1 MLKRASALA
10 KKARENPH
18 ATGNVRTPGGLN
30 LRESPLMRW
39 AAARVG
45 TGAPACYFHEVAQA
59 AADEIEAHKGKLSA
73 SDMAF
78 IWFLRFLLGDNSL
91 IIAH

>member
-1 MLKRASALA
+1 
-10 KKARENPH
+10 
-18 ATGNVRTPGGLN
+18 
-30 LRESPLMRW
+30 MRW

-73 SDMAF
+73 SDMAV